1 MKKYKG
7 GTQNEIC
14 KFKKRTNDRFN
25 NKTKGILLGSFFA
38 FLFASILVLPTFQPS
53 ASANNQESTI
63 QFENKTIAE
72 DGTITQINNIDSL

>member
-1 MKKYKG
+1 MRYV
-7 GTQNEIC
+7 NL
-14 KFKKRTNDRFN
+14 KKRTNIRFN
-25 NKTKGILLGSFFA
+25 NKTKGILLGGFFA

-72 DGTITQINNIDSL
+72 DGTITQINNMDSL